1 MLRDLVRNCELAI
14 EVAVDSDLH
23 HPGNCSD
30 SVEQCLSQCTMIN
43 CARHFVTCVYNRL
56 EEQDGLA
63 GNVRDLIIGGIA
75 NARYPGKYLG
85 DLRCYRKNAPP
96 RWCKTVHIGGGP
108 GDDHM
113 RFELDFCS
121 CGAVE
126 ALYDDH

>member
-1 MLRDLVRNCELAI
+1 MV
-14 EVAVDSDLH
+14 
-23 HPGNCSD
+23 
-30 SVEQCLSQCTMIN
+30 N

-56 EEQDGLA
+56 EEEDGLA

-75 NARYPGKYLG
+75 NARYPGNYLG
-85 DLRCYRKNAPP
+85 DLRCCRKNAPP
-96 RWCKTVHIGGGP
+96 HWCKTVHIGGGP

-126 ALYDDH
+126 AFFDDH

>member
-1 MLRDLVRNCELAI
+1 MDRCELAI
-14 EVAVDSDLH
+14 QVAVDSDLH

-30 SVEQCLSQCTMIN
+30 SVEECMSQCTMVN

-56 EEQDGLA
+56 EEGGVV

-85 DLRCYRKNAPP
+85 EGRCYYKVNPP
-96 RWCKTVHIGGGP
+96 RWCKTVHIGGGLSEFGGFP
-108 GDDHM
+108 
-113 RFELDFCS
+113 REFCS

-126 ALYDDH
+126 AFFDDH